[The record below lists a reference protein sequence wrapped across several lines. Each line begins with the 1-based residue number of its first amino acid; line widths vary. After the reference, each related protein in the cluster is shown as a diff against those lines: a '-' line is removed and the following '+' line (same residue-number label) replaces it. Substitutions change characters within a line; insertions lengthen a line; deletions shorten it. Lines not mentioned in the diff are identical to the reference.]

1 MRAKDPVA
9 PDKTTLGVL
18 YAFSFLRNLLFFG
31 AVAVPFYRHRVGL
44 DYTRMFMLEA
54 IFSASLFA
62 FEIPTGVVADRFGR
76 KKSLALGSLLFGLGF
91 LAFGFS
97 VDYAILLAAEVVAAL
112 GMSMMSGADRALL
125 YETIRAAGRNDDATA
140 IMARHDAFGTV
151 GLFVSLIA
159 GPLFVSSGLVPYRD
173 ALGQTFLATA
183 AVLIAGALVI
193 LFAREGHRTPRGGS
207 ALRAGVDGFR
217 YIFRVPALTRF
228 SLNYAIVSALTF
240 FMFWFYQSLLMDNG
254 LPLALQGFVAAG
266 FNLAA
271 TGLLLIAGR
280 VDRALGTS
288 RTLALSSAVPGLCY
302 LLIAFVPGLP
312 AALVAIFGVATL
324 KLFRAPI
331 LSFLMN
337 ERIEDD
343 DRATV
348 LSGVSMLERLITMAF
363 YPIVGI
369 LMDSS
374 PRLTYALMGI
384 LTLFATA
391 FVRVDDRHLMG
402 QPTATS
408 E

>member
-1 MRAKDPVA
+1 MRTTSPLGTGKAKI
-9 PDKTTLGVL
+9 GIL

-44 DYTRMFMLEA
+44 DYTRMFILEA
-54 IFSASLFA
+54 IFSASLFV

-76 KKSLALGSLLFGLGF
+76 KKSLALGSCLFGLGF
-91 LAFGFS
+91 LAFGLS
-97 VDYAILLAAEVVAAL
+97 VDYAILLVAEIVAAL

-125 YETIRAAGRNDDATA
+125 YESIKAGGREGDATA
-140 IMARHDAFGTV
+140 IMARHDAFGTA

-159 GPLFVSSGLVPYRD
+159 GPLFVSSGFVSYND
-173 ALGQTFLATA
+173 ALGYTFLATA
-183 AVLIAGALVI
+183 AVLVMAAFVI
-193 LFAREGHRTPRGGS
+193 LLAREDHRAPQEGS
-207 ALRAGVDGFR
+207 AIQAGVDGFR

-271 TGLLLIAGR
+271 TGLLLLAGR

-288 RTLALSSAVPGLCY
+288 KTLALSSAVPGLCY
-302 LLIAFVPGLP
+302 LLIAFVPGIP

-331 LSFLMN
+331 LSILMN
-337 ERIEDD
+337 ERIKDE

-363 YPIVGI
+363 YPIVGV

-374 PRLTYALMGI
+374 PRLTYAVMGSM
-384 LTLFATA
+384 TLVATA
-391 FVRVDDRHLMG
+391 LVRVDDRHLLSRG
-402 QPTATS
+402 
-408 E
+408 